1 MSDSMNNTQ
10 ILLFCGV
17 SLALTLGIAAVLFPH
32 AAMSDEQRARL
43 NAPQPAETLGEIDL
57 GGYFGT
63 VQVTDLVNY
72 YVTNPP
78 HGGAAPSAVKAD
90 RFGGC

>member
-1 MSDSMNNTQ
+1 MSDSMSNTQ

-17 SLALTLGIAAVLFPH
+17 SLALTLGAAAVLFPY

-43 NAPQPAETLGEIDL
+43 DTPQPAETLGAIDL
-57 GGYFGT
+57 GGYFGS
-63 VQVTDLVNY
+63 VPVTDLVHY

-78 HGGAAPSAVKAD
+78 HGGTAPTAVKAD